1 MFLASSVFVNKPERL
16 VALSLVLVLRLL
28 VCRVAEHRLHEQPAA
43 TGQTIS
49 SQVNQVNQVNKP
61 TDRPT
66 MRWVFQCFKGV
77 DVLHIRHGP
86 SPAVALVLRLRPLH
100 QQVLVLL
107 GPSYEQLYQ
116 STN

>member
-1 MFLASSVFVNKPERL
+1 VFLASSVFVNKPERL

-49 SQVNQVNQVNKP
+49 SQVNQVNKP